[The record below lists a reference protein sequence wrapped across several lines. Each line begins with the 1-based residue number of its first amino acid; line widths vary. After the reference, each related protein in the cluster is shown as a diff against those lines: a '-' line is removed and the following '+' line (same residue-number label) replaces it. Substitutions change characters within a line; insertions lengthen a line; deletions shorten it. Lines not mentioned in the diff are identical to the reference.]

1 MVENEEPEFRAVI
14 WATACHLKYA
24 QYSPTN
30 NNRRNNPRVTFSD
43 GLMRIDLCCMTS
55 VAHPMAR
62 ALVRVDVEGEPPVR
76 PSRVQS
82 GPLEGTR
89 FFEPQDLRP
98 RAASAS
104 IALLPSTVSPPS
116 R

>member
-43 GLMRIDLCCMTS
+43 GLMRIDLCCVTS

-62 ALVRVDVEGEPPVR
+62 ALVRVDVEGEPPVQLT
-76 PSRVQS
+76 RVQY
-82 GPLEGTR
+82 GLLEGTR
-89 FFEPQDLRP
+89 FFER
-98 RAASAS
+98 R
-104 IALLPSTVSPPS
+104 
-116 R
+116 